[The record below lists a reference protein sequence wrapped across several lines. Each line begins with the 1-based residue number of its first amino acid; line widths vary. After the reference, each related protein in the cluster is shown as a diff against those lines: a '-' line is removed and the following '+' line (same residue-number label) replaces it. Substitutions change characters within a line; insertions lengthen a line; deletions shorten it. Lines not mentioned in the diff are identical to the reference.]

1 MPIVVFVMIDG
12 LRPDAI
18 TSDRCPHL
26 TSVMAHGASTLRA
39 ASIMPSITLPC
50 HMSIFHSVPPA
61 RHGVTTN
68 DWQPMAR
75 PLPGLI
81 DVASTAGKSCAA
93 IYNWEP
99 LRNIS
104 RPLSLSF
111 AYFRDTAYTFDGD
124 QDIADAAARAIAGDH
139 LDFLFVYFGTVDS
152 VGHIYGWMSDEYL
165 AQAASVDREL
175 GKVLS
180 ALPED
185 GHVLIQAD
193 HGGHERTHGTA
204 APEDMTI
211 PWLVAGQRVRPG
223 YALDSPISL
232 LDTAPT
238 LAHLLNI
245 TPHPHWEGR
254 CIEEAFKGDHQK

>member
-1 MPIVVFVMIDG
+1 LEIAVVVFVMIDG

-18 TSDRCPHL
+18 NAARCPNL
-26 TSVMAHGASTLRA
+26 TSLIARGASTLHA
-39 ASIMPSITLPC
+39 TSLMPSITLPC

-68 DWQPMAR
+68 EWQPMAR

-81 DVASTAGKSCAA
+81 DVASTAGKSCGA
-93 IYNWEP
+93 IYNWEM

-104 RPLSLSF
+104 RPLTLSF

-124 QDIADAAARAIAGDH
+124 RVIADEAARAMAHDN

-152 VGHIYGWMSDEYL
+152 VGHVYGWMSEEYL
-165 AQAASVDREL
+165 AQASSVDVEL
-175 GKVLS
+175 GKILA

-185 GHVLIQAD
+185 GHSLIQAD
-193 HGGHERTHGTA
+193 HGGHERTHGSDT
-204 APEDMTI
+204 PEDITI
-211 PWLVAGQRVRPG
+211 PWIVAGPRIRAG
-223 YALDSPISL
+223 AAIDSPVGL

-238 LAHLLNI
+238 LARLLGI

-254 CIEEAFKGDHQK
+254 CIDEAFK